1 MTTSPQSLRKPLGWL
16 FLASMA
22 WSQPALSD
30 PGVAGIAGPSGE
42 RITLVPAED
51 GHFGVASI
59 DGQTKIAAGGR
70 FDHRA
75 SGKGRGRRT
84 TLRITIVG
92 PAISSGKRWL
102 VVGGEGKLSV
112 ALTAKVTATGEA
124 RGDDELFIPLPQGA
138 FETPVEIVNESGDDG
153 WWTRL
158 RVVGAIEGVT
168 ATLDATKGFDGP
180 TLATKLT
187 RSRAELQLTEAG
199 VVPRWTVAF
208 PEGGV
213 RGAPRPLTLT
223 VGTGATS
230 VPYPVGTLKL
240 DGPTPLAV
248 QLPAVL
254 ADGTT
259 LAISDG
265 TTSVPL
271 ALPTS
276 TALATVLRARK
287 VLATRESEGCA
298 FCAESSLESTR
309 NLEERMSDLLLH
321 GDRDPMQVRELAELD
336 AAAAALESGKDPYAG
351 RTGPQRRAFRSPID
365 GKLHEFGLYVPAGPT
380 STGAR
385 PLVVGLHGLHGKP
398 FPALRHLFGGDD
410 PGREREWED
419 RHPLQPWPTFDGF
432 VLTPSGHGDAMY
444 RNLGEE
450 NVAQLVALIQ
460 RIHPIDPKKIS
471 ITGMSM
477 GGTGA
482 AGIPLHR
489 PTTYA
494 AAAPLCG
501 YHSWFVRNDLKGV
514 FMRPWEKAAAEER
527 SNSLWAENGGHLPL
541 YVVHGTKDLPQINSG
556 ILIQAYEKLGY
567 SIVHEHPDLG
577 HNVWQ
582 TTYEDLK
589 GLKWLAAKTRALHPS
604 HIRFRTDRTRF
615 GTSDWI
621 TIHALTRP
629 DGWGEVIADAGP
641 VSAGGTRTVRVQASG
656 IDAFSVTRDAVRI
669 GDGPLTIAIADGT
682 KKSSIDVP
690 AGEPVDLVRGAA
702 GSLERGKTSAGKHDA
717 IIGPFRDA
725 FHEPLLFVYG
735 TCILDETR
743 LHREVAEA
751 WAKRRSNVEVTYPIL
766 SDVEFLAQKQ
776 ALGNE
781 RALFLI
787 GDARTNAVTA
797 QFDGASLPFHG
808 EEHAV
813 VASNGQRFSGDELG
827 YSFITANPVRKDR
840 YLIVVAGSDL
850 PGLARALS
858 LPELLGDYAV
868 WDKTLAPARNRL
880 VLGPGR
886 LLAGG
891 LFDNAWRLDP
901 ATMGR

>member
-1 MTTSPQSLRKPLGWL
+1 
-16 FLASMA
+16 MA

-30 PGVAGIAGPSGE
+30 PGGPATGTTSSE
-42 RITLVPAED
+42 RITLLPAED

-59 DGQTKIAAGGR
+59 DGQTRIATGGR

-75 SGKGRGRRT
+75 SGKGRGRRVALRL
-84 TLRITIVG
+84 TLVG
-92 PAISSGKRWL
+92 PEISSGKRWL
-102 VVGGEGKLSV
+102 AVGGEGKLSV
-112 ALTAKVTATGEA
+112 AFTGKVTATGDA

-158 RVVGAIEGVT
+158 RVVGAIEGVA
-168 ATLDATKGFDGP
+168 ATVDASKGLDGP
-180 TLATKLT
+180 TLAAKLA
-187 RSRAELQLTEAG
+187 RSRADLVLTEAG

-213 RGAPRPLTLT
+213 RGALSDPAARRPDPVAPRPLTLT
-223 VGTGATS
+223 VGAGATS
-230 VPYPVGTLKL
+230 VAYPVGPLKL
-240 DGPTPLAV
+240 EGPTTVTV

-254 ADGTT
+254 GDGTT
-259 LAISDG
+259 LTLSDG
-265 TTSVPL
+265 TTTVPL

-276 TALATVLRARK
+276 SALATVLRARK

-309 NLEERMSDLLLH
+309 NLEERMSDLLVH

-336 AAAAALESGKDPYAG
+336 AATAALESGKDPYAG

-365 GKLHEFGLYVPAGPT
+365 GKLHEFGLYVPSGTGPT
-380 STGAR
+380 STDPR

-419 RHPLQPWPTFDGF
+419 RHPLQPWPVFDGY

-460 RIHPIDPKKIS
+460 RIYTIDPKKIS

-514 FMRPWEKAAAEER
+514 ILRPWEKSAAEER

-567 SIVHEHPDLG
+567 PIVHEHPDLG

-589 GLKWLAAKTRALHPS
+589 GLKWLTAKTRDLHPT

-621 TIHALTRP
+621 TIHALSRA
-629 DGWGEVIADAGP
+629 DGWGEIVADAMA
-641 VSAGGTRTVRVQASG
+641 VSAGGSRTVRVQTSG
-656 IDAFSVTRDAVRI
+656 IDAFSLTRDPVRV
-669 GDGPLTIAIADGT
+669 GEGPLTIAIADGA
-682 KKSSIDVP
+682 KKTSIDVP
-690 AGEPVDLVRGAA
+690 AGEPVDLVRGAGGA
-702 GSLERGKTSAGKHDA
+702 FERGKTAAGKHDA
-717 IIGPFRDA
+717 VIGPFRDA
-725 FHEPLLFVYG
+725 FHEPLIFVYG
-735 TCILDETR
+735 TRIPDEAR
-743 LHREVAEA
+743 MHREVAEA

-776 ALGNE
+776 ALGND

-797 QFDGASLPFHG
+797 QFDAASLPFRG

-813 VASNGQRFSGDELG
+813 VSSSGQRFSGDELG
-827 YSFITANPVRKDR
+827 YAFITPNPVRKDR